1 MQYLDLTLPDPAS
14 NLACDEALLDFAEN
28 SDNGD
33 ELLRFWEPEEHF
45 VVLGYSN
52 RISAEADVCACDAQ
66 RVPIL
71 RRFSGG
77 GTVLQGPGCL
87 NYTLLLKIEQAA
99 PSGIGEVFNFAL
111 QRHRTCIQT
120 LTDRTVE
127 LAGISDLAIDG
138 RKFSGNAQHRK
149 RRFVLLHGTF
159 LLHFDL
165 HMIERCLRM
174 PTRQPQYRQNRPHRD
189 FLTNIEIGSGKLK
202 DALKKIWR
210 ADAEYSDVPTL
221 RIKELVQSR
230 YGRPEWSRKF

>member
-1 MQYLDLTLPDPAS
+1 VQYLDLTLPDGAS

-52 RISAEADVCACDAQ
+52 RISDEADLGACDAQ
-66 RVPIL
+66 RIPIL

-87 NYTLLLKIEQAA
+87 NYTLLLKNEQSA
-99 PSGIGEVFNFAL
+99 PMGIDEVFRFAL
-111 QRHRTCIQT
+111 EGHRTCIQT
-120 LTDRTVE
+120 LAHRPVE
-127 LAGISDLAIDG
+127 LAGISDLAIDR

-159 LLHFDL
+159 LLDLDL
-165 HMIERCLRM
+165 HMIERCLRI
-174 PTRQPQYRQNRPHRD
+174 PKKQPEYRQNRAHHD
-189 FLTNIEIGSGKLK
+189 FVTNLGIDSGELK
-202 DALKKIWR
+202 HALRKIWR
-210 ADAEYSDVPTL
+210 ADVEFKDVPRL
-221 RIKELVQSR
+221 RIDELVETR
-230 YGRPEWSRKF
+230 YGSAEWSTKF